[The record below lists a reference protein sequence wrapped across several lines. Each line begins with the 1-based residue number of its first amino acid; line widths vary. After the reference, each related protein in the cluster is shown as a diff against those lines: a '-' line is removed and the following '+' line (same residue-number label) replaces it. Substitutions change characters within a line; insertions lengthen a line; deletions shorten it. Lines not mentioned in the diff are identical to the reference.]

1 MAKQETKSR
10 FNIFDALL
18 ILLILACIAA
28 LVFRYYYNS
37 KDAVGEQVKV
47 SFIVPAIMPST
58 ADAMTE
64 KLRMGTV
71 LYLSDGDSVIG
82 YIQSVTKAPSKVYA
96 ENSSGKLER
105 IDNPLSM
112 DVIGTA
118 VLYGRSGESG
128 FYIGGNKLATVSD
141 VIYVY
146 STDIEF
152 SMSLT
157 GIGVPTAK

>member
-71 LYLSDGDSVIG
+71 LLSFRKDISRTCPCTRR
-82 YIQSVTKAPSKVYA
+82 SAPSA
-96 ENSSGKLER
+96 
-105 IDNPLSM
+105 
-112 DVIGTA
+112 
-118 VLYGRSGESG
+118 
-128 FYIGGNKLATVSD
+128 
-141 VIYVY
+141 
-146 STDIEF
+146 
-152 SMSLT
+152 
-157 GIGVPTAK
+157 

>member
-64 KLRMGTV
+64 KLRTGTV
-71 LYLSDGDSVIG
+71 LYLSDGDSVRL
-82 YIQSVTKAPSKVYA
+82 KA
-96 ENSSGKLER
+96 LTDR
-105 IDNPLSM
+105 PLTFDQMIVRVSPTFRTFAHL
-112 DVIGTA
+112 DYDEA
-118 VLYGRSGESG
+118 NACG
-128 FYIGGNKLATVSD
+128 FQKGDLGMIV
-141 VIYVY
+141 
-146 STDIEF
+146 
-152 SMSLT
+152 
-157 GIGVPTAK
+157 